1 MDKLLT
7 SKVRLRRKMR
17 HIFCARGAGAV
28 VVSRERRGFLFWIK
42 EVVFVETRVA
52 LIGII
57 VEEPERAAEV
67 NELLHRY
74 SEYVIGRMG
83 VPYRARGV
91 NIISVVLDAPQDVI
105 SALSGRMG
113 RLEGVSAKTLY
124 SNVITPIEDR

>member
-1 MDKLLT
+1 M
-7 SKVRLRRKMR
+7 
-17 HIFCARGAGAV
+17 
-28 VVSRERRGFLFWIK
+28 
-42 EVVFVETRVA
+42 
-52 LIGII
+52 GII

-105 SALSGRMG
+105 SALSGKIG
-113 RLEGVSAKTLY
+113 NLPGISVKTAY
-124 SNVITPIEDR
+124 SPVTGGE